1 MNGSGQQKKNNGP
14 VVLLEKILQVFVWR
28 SLISQLLEQL
38 KDTAGD
44 VRRQRK
50 QKPDKISEERK
61 SDGGRPTIELCT
73 ARLASAHQPV
83 GTGYKT
89 DNTCELAI

>member
-1 MNGSGQQKKNNGP
+1 MNGRGQQKKIRASCIIRENP
-14 VVLLEKILQVFVWR
+14 QVFVWR

-61 SDGGRPTIELCT
+61 SDGGRPTI
-73 ARLASAHQPV
+73 
-83 GTGYKT
+83 
-89 DNTCELAI
+89 